1 MADIL
6 IVDDEA
12 DIREIISD
20 LLRDEGYSARTAD
33 DADSAFAAVETAAPD
48 LIILDIWLQGSRM
61 DGIEILKSVKRD
73 NPGIPIVIISGH
85 GNIEVAVAAVQ
96 QGAYDFIEKPFNMN
110 QLRVV
115 VARALEAGRL
125 RRENARLRAAE
136 ASGGNLVGSSPAANA
151 LRNKLQRVAR
161 GGSRVLLTGGPGTGK
176 EVAARYIHEH
186 SDRSGQPFVVVNAAS
201 IGSDRMEEV
210 LFGREDPDHP
220 AQAGVFE
227 RAHGGT
233 LFIDEVGD
241 MPHGTQSK
249 ILRVLVDQAFTRL
262 GGTTTVRVDVR
273 VISASNRD
281 LQRAIEEGRF
291 REDLFHRLNVVPIE
305 VPPLDRRRE
314 DIPELANMFLE
325 MFAREQGLSRRHLSQ
340 GAIAALQTRDL
351 PGNVRQLRNMM
362 EQVLIMGSDHAEIE
376 ADELPGGSGLDNGDH
391 GLGGVMSQVA
401 SLPLRDARE
410 LFEREYL
417 IAQINRFGGNISRT
431 ASFVGM
437 ERSALHRKLKLLG
450 VVTTSRGGVR
460 IAIIDH
466 DAIEEERVEGERVT
480 ADDLN

>member
-12 DIREIISD
+12 DIRNIISD
-20 LLRDEGYSARTAD
+20 LLRDEGHSARTAD
-33 DADSAFAAVETAAPD
+33 DADSTFAAIEVAAPD

-110 QLRVV
+110 QLMVV
-115 VARALEAGRL
+115 VARALEANRL
-125 RRENARLRAAE
+125 RRENTRLRATE

-186 SDRSGQPFVVVNAAS
+186 SERNGQPFVVVNAAS
-201 IGSDRMEEV
+201 IESDRMEEV
-210 LFGREDPDHP
+210 LFGREDPTRP
-220 AQAGVFE
+220 TQAGVFE

-305 VPPLDRRRE
+305 VPSLDRRRE

-325 MFAREQGLSRRHLSQ
+325 MFAREQGLARRTLSP
-340 GAIAALQTRDL
+340 GAMAALQTRDL

-362 EQVLIMGSDHAEIE
+362 EQVLIMGSDSAEID
-376 ADELPGGSGLDNGDH
+376 ADELPGGSGLETGDH
-391 GLGGVMSQVA
+391 GLGGVMGMVA

-410 LFEREYL
+410 SFEREYL

-460 IAIIDH
+460 IAIVDH
-466 DAIEEERVEGERVT
+466 DAADAERVS

>member
-12 DIREIISD
+12 DIRDIISD
-20 LLRDEGYSARTAD
+20 LLRDEGYSARTAH
-33 DADSAFAAVETAAPD
+33 DADSAFAAVEAAPPD

-110 QLRVV
+110 QLMVV
-115 VARALEAGRL
+115 VARALEASRL
-125 RRENARLRAAE
+125 RRENARLRATE
-136 ASGGNLVGSSPAANA
+136 AASCNLVGGSPAVNA

-161 GGSRVLLTGGPGTGK
+161 GGSRVLLSGGPGSGK
-176 EVAARYIHEH
+176 EVAARYIHTH
-186 SDRSGQPFVVVNAAS
+186 SERSAKPFVVVNAAS
-201 IGSDRMEEV
+201 IEPDRMEEV
-210 LFGREDPDHP
+210 LFGRDNPDGRV
-220 AQAGVFE
+220 QVGVFE

-241 MPHGTQSK
+241 MPAGTQSK
-249 ILRVLVDQAFTRL
+249 ILRVLVDQAFSRL
-262 GGTTTVRVDVR
+262 GGGTTVRVDVR

-281 LQRAIEEGRF
+281 LQREIREGRF
-291 REDLFHRLNVVPIE
+291 REDLYHRLNVVPIE

-314 DIPELANMFLE
+314 DIPELANHFLE
-325 MFAREQGLSRRHLSQ
+325 QFSRDQGLTRRRL
-340 GAIAALQTRDL
+340 GEDAVATLQTREW
-351 PGNVRQLRNMM
+351 PGNVRQLRNLM
-362 EQVLIMGSDHAEIE
+362 EQVLILGGDNPEIGS
-376 ADELPGGSGLDNGDH
+376 DELPGGGDLEAGEA
-391 GLGGVMSQVA
+391 GLGGVMGMVA
-401 SLPLRDARE
+401 SLPLREARE

-437 ERSALHRKLKLLG
+437 ERSALHRKLKILG

-460 IAIIDH
+460 MAVAGDE
-466 DAIEEERVEGERVT
+466 DEAAP
-480 ADDLN
+480 ADNLN